1 MNAMQEKQR
10 EWLLLLVSTG
20 KQSVLTEMAKK
31 LNKSTYDKIK
41 SEFTTSK
48 KEGFD
53 RCFELRIPET
63 GKADVVSKRAFDDL
77 LVRMKKCVGR
87 TLSQH
92 VTFYKEEV
100 SKLYEMR
107 HTPGWNY
114 CNFFVTKVC
123 MGALVPVLDFL
134 ILPFRKHWP
143 SHTNGRGSMTKP
155 SNCTESW
162 RTSSQN

>member
-1 MNAMQEKQR
+1 MTEKQR
-10 EWLLLLVSTG
+10 EWLLVLVSTG

-41 SEFTTSK
+41 TEFTTHK

-63 GKADVVSKRAFDDL
+63 GKGDVVSKRAFDDL
-77 LVRMKKCVGR
+77 LTKMKKCVGR

-92 VTFYKEEV
+92 VSFYKEEV
-100 SKLYEMR
+100 AKLHEMR

-114 CNFFVTKVC
+114 CNFFVTKV
-123 MGALVPVLDFL
+123 GGQKNSPPPNPRANND
-134 ILPFRKHWP
+134 WP
-143 SHTNGRGSMTKP
+143 QLWYLGSFGIHI
-155 SNCTESW
+155 SES
-162 RTSSQN
+162 